1 MDNGKISVR
10 YARALLSTSLGQHCE
25 TEVYEGLVRLTNNY
39 SLAINPFNEALSNPM
54 IADSDKVQLLQTAI
68 GEPIH
73 PCLQQFLE
81 FLTEKKRTN
90 KIFLIAL
97 KYQEMY
103 RKHKGIILAKVT
115 TAAAMDDTTL
125 EKICDYLKDA
135 FHLDVEMH
143 VAVDPALIGGFTID
157 VEHDRLDASLAGR
170 LNQLKKELQSE
181 TSLNR

>member
-39 SLAINPFNEALSNPM
+39 SLAINSFNEALSNPM